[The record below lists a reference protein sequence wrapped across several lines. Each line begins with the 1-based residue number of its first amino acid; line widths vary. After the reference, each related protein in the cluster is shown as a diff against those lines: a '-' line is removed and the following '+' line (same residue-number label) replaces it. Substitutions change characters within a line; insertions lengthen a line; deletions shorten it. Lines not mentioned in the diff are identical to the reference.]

1 MIAAIKNNDVLIVYF
16 ILSLFFFSE
25 EWQWFKS
32 LSNGSLPNDPSE
44 IQMKFQKAL
53 STATRQLL
61 TDLDIP
67 ENMIDLH
74 R

>member
-1 MIAAIKNNDVLIVYF
+1 MYCWFIFCPLLI
-16 ILSLFFFSE
+16 FSE

-32 LSNGSLPNDPSE
+32 LSNGSLPNGPSE